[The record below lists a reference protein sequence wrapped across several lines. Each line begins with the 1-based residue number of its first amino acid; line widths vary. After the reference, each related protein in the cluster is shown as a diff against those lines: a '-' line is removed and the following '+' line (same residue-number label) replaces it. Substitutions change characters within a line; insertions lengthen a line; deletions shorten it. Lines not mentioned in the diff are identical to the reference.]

1 MSHDHKITALVSIQV
16 SLYDNA
22 NVDTGMFEQD
32 SSRIIQI
39 LLV

>member
-16 SLYDNA
+16 SPYDNA

>member
-1 MSHDHKITALVSIQV
+1 MSHEHKTTALVSIQV
-16 SLYDNA
+16 SPYDNV
-22 NVDTGMFEQD
+22 NVGTGMFEQD